1 MEYIRFD
8 TEITTSDRSI
18 IDNLKFYLNKSSLI
32 VLRDIIDV
40 DKRLEISIRPADTNK
55 NFKRL
60 RVTIEIKDS
69 NYKDDII
76 IMPYS
81 EAVDTYIKIYKVKH
95 NDTMYIINLKMEES
109 KDIFMNTY
117 QQMLSFKFMNEN
129 LIKDISYFNDI
140 ISIIP
145 LNNDVEL
152 MKFVCAI
159 LSNIDKLD
167 DELIELIKEK
177 LSYYGYDENSIEDD
191 VKYET
196 DNDYKINAMNYLL
209 RKLYDIYDDVDKD
222 KYLEENDFL
231 GNTKSARNF
240 FDDYMVKLKYRL
252 EDEAKK

>member
-8 TEITTSDRSI
+8 TEIASSDRAV
-18 IDNLKFYLNKSSLI
+18 IDNLKFFLNKSSLI
-32 VLRDIIDV
+32 VLRDIIDI

-55 NFKRL
+55 NFKHL

-69 NYKDDII
+69 NNKDDII
-76 IMPYS
+76 IMPYI
-81 EAVDTYIKIYKVKH
+81 ETVDTYIKIYKVKH
-95 NDTMYIINLKMEES
+95 NDTMYVINLKMEES

-117 QQMLSFKFMNEN
+117 QQMLSFKFMNQNIIE
-129 LIKDISYFNDI
+129 DINYFNDI
-140 ISIIP
+140 VNIIP
-145 LNNDVEL
+145 LNNDIEL

-167 DELIELIKEK
+167 DKLIELIKEK

-191 VKYET
+191 MTYET
-196 DNDYKINAMNYLL
+196 DNNYKINAMNYLL

-231 GNTKSARNF
+231 GNIKSARDF
-240 FDDYMVKLKYRL
+240 FDDYMVKVKYRL
-252 EDEAKK
+252 EEEK